1 METKKWYQSKTI
13 WGIMIAGI
21 GFLLTE
27 ILKVPDVTL
36 PENADFEQLKQYAD
50 AIKLANGNV
59 GVIIGQI
66 MGIVGTILG
75 IIGRVK
81 AGQKLVK

>member
-21 GFLLTE
+21 GFLMTE
-27 ILKVPDVTL
+27 VLKVPDTTL
-36 PENADFEQLKQYAD
+36 PTNADFDQLKQYVEAVNS
-50 AIKLANGNV
+50 ANGNV